1 MPVPKVRRVVTGQ
14 TPDGSSVLTH
24 IEDIPGITNANGL
37 QWYGV
42 WGWQEMPTLPYAT
55 TEPFRTMSVFPA
67 SGGVRVNTIVFPPR
81 YGHADAARAAQ
92 ASDGTY
98 EKLEAELGSLRH
110 DARPGMHTT
119 DSVDFGF
126 VASGEIVSIQ
136 GDGSE
141 VTLRLGDV
149 YVQNGAMHAWR
160 NDSNEPCMITF
171 VVMGT
176 TRKSE

>member
-1 MPVPKVRRVVTGQ
+1 LPFPTVRRVVTGQ
-14 TPDGSSVLTH
+14 KSNGSSVLTH
-24 IEDIPGITNANGL
+24 VEDVAGITNANGL

-42 WGWQEMPTLPYAT
+42 WGWQEMPNLPYST
-55 TEPFRTMSVFPA
+55 TEPFQTMSVFPA

-81 YGHADAARAAQ
+81 YGHADATPVAQ

-98 EKLEAELGSLRH
+98 EKLEAGSGSLRH
-110 DARPGMHTT
+110 DSQPGMHTT
-119 DSVDFGF
+119 DSVDLGF
-126 VASGEIVSIQ
+126 VSAGELVSIQ

-141 VTLRLGDV
+141 VTLRPGDV

-176 TRKSE
+176 SREAV